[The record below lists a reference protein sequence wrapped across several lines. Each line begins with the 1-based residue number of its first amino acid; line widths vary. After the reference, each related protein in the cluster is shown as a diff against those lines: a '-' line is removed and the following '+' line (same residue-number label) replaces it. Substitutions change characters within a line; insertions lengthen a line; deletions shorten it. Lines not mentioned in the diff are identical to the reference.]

1 MVFSSLVFLFLFLPL
16 VLLLY
21 YCSPRRLRN
30 TLILLAN
37 LLFYGWGEPVF
48 LSIMLFSILSSY
60 GFGLLIQR

>member
-37 LLFYGWGEPVF
+37 LLFYGWGETVF